1 MANSATA
8 FLYKFFFKGAP
19 CSTKE
24 QYNDVKNEAFEDK
37 DTIVFTFSFIFF
49 CGKTSEQSATDNMN
63 AGVVRNGSKSVAK
76 NRTSTKMKVTLKIE
90 EQEEMKP
97 IKNNPELKE
106 G

>member
-1 MANSATA
+1 MENVNIEQKFYNSRLHAIMSQGFHWTREP
-8 FLYKFFFKGAP
+8 LEEM
-19 CSTKE
+19 SRII
-24 QYNDVKNEAFEDK
+24 K
-37 DTIVFTFSFIFF
+37 DTFIFSFIFF

-106 G
+106 V

>member
-1 MANSATA
+1 MKH
-8 FLYKFFFKGAP
+8 LK
-19 CSTKE
+19 TKTH
-24 QYNDVKNEAFEDK
+24 F
-37 DTIVFTFSFIFF
+37 FTFSFIFF

-106 G
+106 V